1 MNAADRQTRT
11 HLTRLFAQHG
21 FFPRGDLGQ
30 NFLIDLNIV
39 QYVADQAFICSDD
52 VILEIG
58 TGTGGLTTFL
68 AREAAH
74 VVTVEYDQNVFGL
87 AQQMLDGLR
96 NVTLIHAD
104 ALKTKNQL
112 NPDVLAVVEEH
123 LRVDPDR
130 KLKLVANLPYDV
142 ATPIIS
148 NLVATDLPCVG
159 MVVTIQLE
167 LAQRMA
173 AQPKGGSNY
182 GALSIWFQSQCQI
195 KLLKKLGPQV
205 FWPRP
210 NVDSAILSIRP
221 DRERRALISD
231 RAFFHELVRGVF
243 TQRRKHLRAVLGS
256 QFKGRLER
264 ETIDRVFAELKLL
277 PTARA
282 EELDID
288 TFVMLSNQI
297 EAAMTPSDLGGE
309 SS

>member
-11 HLTRLFAQHG
+11 HLTKLFSQHG

-68 AREAAH
+68 AREAAA

-104 ALKTKNQL
+104 ALKNKNHL
-112 NPDVLAVVEEH
+112 NPDVIAVVAEK
-123 LRVDPDR
+123 LSVDPDR
-130 KLKLVANLPYDV
+130 KLKLVANLPYNV

-148 NLVATDLPCVG
+148 NLVATDLPWVA

-173 AQPKGGSNY
+173 AQPKAGSNY
-182 GALSIWFQSQCQI
+182 GAMSVWLQSQCQI

-205 FWPRP
+205 FWPQP
-210 NVDSAILSIRP
+210 TVDSAILSIRP
-221 DRERRALISD
+221 DRERRAAITD
-231 RAFFHELVRGVF
+231 RAFFHEFIRGVF
-243 TQRRKHLRAVLGS
+243 TQRRKHLRVVLCS
-256 QFKGRLER
+256 LFKGRLDR
-264 ETIDRVFAELKLL
+264 ATIDRLLAEQGLKPEL
-277 PTARA
+277 RA
-282 EELDID
+282 EQLEVDVL
-288 TFVMLSNQI
+288 VSLSNRL
-297 EAAMTPSDLGGE
+297 AACVRE
-309 SS
+309 QCA

>member
-1 MNAADRQTRT
+1 MNAAERQTRT
-11 HLTRLFAQHG
+11 HLTNLFSQHG

-39 QYVADQAFICSDD
+39 QYVAEQAFIGPDD
-52 VILEIG
+52 VVLEVG

-68 AREAAH
+68 AREAAD
-74 VVTVEYDQNVFGL
+74 VVTVEYDENVFGL
-87 AQQMLDGLR
+87 ARQMLDGLQ
-96 NVTLIHAD
+96 NVTLINAD
-104 ALKTKNQL
+104 ALKSKNQL
-112 NPDVLAVVEEH
+112 NPDVIAVVEEK
-123 LRVDPDR
+123 LSVDPDR

-148 NLVATDLPCVG
+148 NLVATDLPWVG

-173 AQPKGGSNY
+173 AQPKAGSNF
-182 GALSIWFQSQCQI
+182 GALSVWLQSQCQI

-221 DRERRALISD
+221 DRERRAMITD

-243 TQRRKHLRAVLGS
+243 TQRRKHLRVVLCS
-256 QFKGRLER
+256 QLKGRIER
-264 ETIDRVFAELKLL
+264 EAIDGVLAELGLK
-277 PTARA
+277 PDVRA
-282 EELDID
+282 EQLPVE
-288 TFVMLSNQI
+288 TFVSLANRLC
-297 EAAMTPSDLGGE
+297 ECERGRRC
-309 SS
+309 

>member
-1 MNAADRQTRT
+1 MNSAERQTRT
-11 HLTRLFAQHG
+11 HLTKLFSQHG

-39 QYVADQAFICSDD
+39 QYVADQAFIGPDD
-52 VILEIG
+52 VVLEVG

-68 AREAAH
+68 AREAAD
-74 VVTVEYDQNVFGL
+74 VVTVEYDENVFGL

-96 NVTLIHAD
+96 NVTLINAD
-104 ALKTKNQL
+104 ALKSKNQL
-112 NPDVLAVVEEH
+112 NPEVLAVVEEK
-123 LRVDPDR
+123 LSVDPDR

-148 NLVATDLPCVG
+148 NLVASELPWVG

-173 AQPKGGSNY
+173 AQPKAGSNF
-182 GALSIWFQSQCQI
+182 GALSVWLQSQCQI

-210 NVDSAILSIRP
+210 DVDSAILSIRP
-221 DRERRALISD
+221 DRERRALITD

-243 TQRRKHLRAVLGS
+243 TQRRKHLRVVLGS
-256 QFKGRLER
+256 FFKGRINR
-264 ETIDRVFAELKLL
+264 EVIDSVLAELGLK
-277 PTARA
+277 PDVRA
-282 EELDID
+282 ETLEVE
-288 TFVMLSNQI
+288 TFVSLSNRLH
-297 EAAMTPSDLGGE
+297 AALPNAT
-309 SS
+309 

>member
-1 MNAADRQTRT
+1 MNAAERQTRT
-11 HLTRLFAQHG
+11 HLTKLFAQHG

-39 QYVADQAFICSDD
+39 QYVADQAFIGPDD
-52 VILEIG
+52 VVLEIG

-68 AREAAH
+68 AREAAD
-74 VVTVEYDQNVFGL
+74 VVTVEYDEKVFGL
-87 AQQMLDGLR
+87 ARQMLDGLR
-96 NVTLIHAD
+96 NVTLINAD

-112 NPDVLAVVEEH
+112 NPDVIAVVEEK
-123 LRVDPDR
+123 LRVDPER

-148 NLVATDLPCVG
+148 NLVATELPWVG

-173 AQPKGGSNY
+173 AQPKSGSNF
-182 GALSIWFQSQCQI
+182 GALSVWLQSQCQI

-210 NVDSAILSIRP
+210 DVDSAILSIRP
-221 DRERRALISD
+221 DRERRATITD

-243 TQRRKHLRAVLGS
+243 TQRRKHLRVVLAS
-256 QFKGRLER
+256 YFKGRLDR
-264 ETIDRVFAELKLL
+264 EAIDGVLAELGLK
-277 PTARA
+277 PDVRA
-282 EELDID
+282 ETLAVE
-288 TFVMLSNQI
+288 TFVSLSNRLC
-297 EAAMTPSDLGGE
+297 EVERGRS
-309 SS
+309 